1 MAVLP
6 LPTEQISQLFK
17 TDIKY
22 RDIWKIAYP
31 IILGS
36 IAQNLLNITDTAF
49 LGRVGEVELGAGAIG
64 GVYYFAIIMLGW
76 GFGIGTQIIVARR
89 NGEEDFTAI
98 GRTIDHGLYFLVPLA
113 ILMFSLMKF
122 LSDDMLRLFMQSD
135 EVRQATQDYI
145 NYRAFGLFFAF
156 INFLFRAFY
165 VGLGKT
171 NVITYS
177 TTLLALVNGF
187 LDYCLI
193 FGNFG
198 FPEMGIAGAALAS
211 VIAEASALVFF
222 MIYTRFAFETK
233 PYHLFQFTHFDLKLY
248 TRIIKVSLP
257 MMGQNFLSLATWL
270 VFFLLVEKM
279 GEREL
284 AISNIVRSFY
294 FVLMMPMWG
303 FASATNTL
311 VSFLI
316 GAKREDEVMS
326 LVYKVMVL
334 CLSGV
339 GIMVIFGTIFP
350 HEAVRI
356 YTNDLTLVEATL
368 PVVYIV
374 NVAALMLSANFI
386 FFNAVSGTGRT
397 QVSFLFEVIT
407 LTFYVSYIW
416 FIIMVFK
423 GSISI
428 VWTSEWVYAFLLG
441 SMSFFYLR
449 SGKWRGGVV

>member
-1 MAVLP
+1 M
-6 LPTEQISQLFK
+6 FK
-17 TDIKY
+17 TDVKY
-22 RDIWKIAYP
+22 LDIWKIAYP

-49 LGRVGEVELGAGAIG
+49 LGRVGEIELGAGAIG

-89 NGEEDFTAI
+89 NGEEDFPAI
-98 GRTIDHGLYFLVPLA
+98 GRTIHHGLYFLVPLA
-113 ILMFSLMKF
+113 ILTFSLMKF
-122 LSDDMLRLFMQSD
+122 LSDDFLFVIMESD
-135 EVRQATQDYI
+135 AVRQATSEYLGW
-145 NYRAFGLFFAF
+145 RSFGVFFAF

-171 NVITYS
+171 KVITYS
-177 TTLLALVNGF
+177 TTLLAIVNVI
-187 LDYCLI
+187 LDYLLI

-198 FPEMGIAGAALAS
+198 FPEMGIGGAALAS
-211 VIAEASALVFF
+211 VIAEFSALLFF
-222 MIYTRFAFETK
+222 LFYTRFIFTTK
-233 PYHLFQFTHFDLKLY
+233 PYRLFHLSRFNSKLY
-248 TRIIKVSLP
+248 VRIIKVSLP
-257 MMGQNFLSLATWL
+257 VMGQNFLSLATWL

-279 GEREL
+279 GERQL
-284 AISNIVRSFY
+284 AISNITRSFY

-316 GAKREDEVMS
+316 GAKREHEVMS
-326 LVYKVMVL
+326 LVNKVMVL

-339 GIMVIFGTIFP
+339 GAMVIFGSIFP

-356 YTNDLTLVEATL
+356 YTNDQTLVEATI

-374 NVAALMLSANFI
+374 NVAALMLSATFI
-386 FFNAVSGTGRT
+386 FFNAVSGTGKT
-397 QVSFLFEVIT
+397 QTSFLIEVIT
-407 LTFYVSYIW
+407 LTIYLSYIW
-416 FIIMVFK
+416 FIIVVYQ
-423 GSISI
+423 GSIST
-428 VWTSEWVYAFLLG
+428 VWTSEWVYALLLG

-449 SGKWRGGVV
+449 SGKWRGSVV

>member
-1 MAVLP
+1 M
-6 LPTEQISQLFK
+6 FK
-17 TDIKY
+17 TGIKY
-22 RDIWKIAYP
+22 LDIWKIAYP

-64 GVYYFAIIMLGW
+64 GIYYFAIVMLGW

-89 NGEEDFTAI
+89 NGEGDFPAI
-98 GRTIDHGLYFLVPLA
+98 GRTIDHGLYFLIPLA
-113 ILMFSLMKF
+113 VLMFSLMKF
-122 LSDDMLRLFMQSD
+122 LSDDFLFVLLDSK
-135 EVRQATQDYI
+135 EVKQATSEYI
-145 NYRAFGLFFAF
+145 NYRAYGLFFAF

-198 FPEMGIAGAALAS
+198 FPEMGIGGAALAS
-211 VIAEASALVFF
+211 VIAEFSALLFF
-222 MIYTRFAFETK
+222 IFYTRFVFPTK
-233 PYHLFQFTHFDLKLY
+233 PFHLFRLHRFDQVLY
-248 TRIIKVSLP
+248 LRIIRVSLP
-257 MMGQNFLSLATWL
+257 VMGQNFLSLATWL

-316 GAKREDEVMS
+316 GAKREGEVMS

-334 CLSGV
+334 CLTGV
-339 GIMVIFGTIFP
+339 GIMVIVGTIFP

-356 YTNDLTLVEATL
+356 YTNDLSLLEATV

-386 FFNAVSGTGRT
+386 FFNAVSGTGKT
-397 QVSFLFEVIT
+397 NISFLLEVIT
-407 LTFYVSYIW
+407 LIFYVSYIW
-416 FIIMVFK
+416 FIIVVYE
-423 GSISI
+423 GTISV
-428 VWTSEWVYAFLLG
+428 VWTSEWVYALLLG
-441 SMSFFYLR
+441 SMSFWYLK
-449 SGKWRGGVV
+449 SGKWKGGVV

>member
-1 MAVLP
+1 M
-6 LPTEQISQLFK
+6 FK
-17 TDIKY
+17 TDVKY
-22 RDIWKIAYP
+22 KDIWKIAYP

-64 GVYYFAIIMLGW
+64 GIYYFAIIMLGW

-89 NGEEDFTAI
+89 NGEKDFPAI
-98 GRTIDHGLYFLVPLA
+98 GKTIDHGLYFLVPLA
-113 ILMFSLMKF
+113 ILLFGFMRFFSH
-122 LSDDMLRLFMQSD
+122 DMLCMIVESE
-135 EVRQATQDYI
+135 EVGNATRSYI

-171 NVITYS
+171 RVITYS
-177 TTLLALVNGF
+177 TTLLAVVNGI
-187 LDYCLI
+187 LDYGLI

-198 FPEMGIAGAALAS
+198 LPEMGIAGAALAS
-211 VIAEASALVFF
+211 VIAEASALIFF
-222 MIYTRFAFETK
+222 IVYTRFVFPTK
-233 PYHLFQFTHFDLKLY
+233 PYHLFHFCQFDKKLY

-257 MMGQNFLSLATWL
+257 IMGQNFLSLATWM

-316 GAKREDEVMS
+316 GAKRENEVLS

-339 GIMVIFGTIFP
+339 GFMVLFGTIFP
-350 HEAVRI
+350 HVAVRI
-356 YTNDLTLVEATL
+356 YTNDLSLVEATL

-386 FFNAVSGTGRT
+386 FFNAVSGTGKT
-397 QVSFLFEVIT
+397 NISFLLEVIT
-407 LTFYVSYIW
+407 LTIYLSYIW
-416 FIIMVFK
+416 YSIMVYQ
-423 GSISI
+423 GSISM
-428 VWTSEWVYAFLLG
+428 VWTSEWVYALLLG
-441 SMSFFYLR
+441 SMSFFYLK
-449 SGKWRGGVV
+449 SGRWKGSVV

>member
-1 MAVLP
+1 M
-6 LPTEQISQLFK
+6 FK
-17 TDIKY
+17 TNVKY
-22 RDIWKIAYP
+22 LDIWKIAYP
-31 IILGS
+31 IIIGS

-64 GVYYFAIIMLGW
+64 GIYYFAIVMLGW

-89 NGEEDFTAI
+89 NGEGDFPAI
-98 GRTIDHGLYFLVPLA
+98 GRTIDHGLYFLIPLA

-122 LSDDMLRLFMQSD
+122 LSDDFLFVLMESE
-135 EVRQATQDYI
+135 EVKQATSEYI
-145 NYRAFGLFFAF
+145 NYRAYGLFFAF

-171 NVITYS
+171 RVITYS
-177 TTLLALVNGF
+177 TTLLALVNGI
-187 LDYCLI
+187 LDYLLI

-211 VIAEASALVFF
+211 VIAEASALLFF
-222 MIYTRFAFETK
+222 IFYTRFRFHTK
-233 PYHLFQFTHFDLKLY
+233 PYHLFHFTHFDHKLY

-257 MMGQNFLSLATWL
+257 MMGQNFLSLASWL
-270 VFFLLVEKM
+270 VFFLMVEKM

-284 AISNIVRSFY
+284 AISNITRSFY

-316 GAKREDEVMS
+316 GAKRQDEVMP

-339 GIMVIFGTIFP
+339 IMMVVFGSVFP
-350 HEAVRI
+350 EEAVRI
-356 YTNDLTLVEATL
+356 YTNDLPLLEATI

-386 FFNAVSGTGRT
+386 FFNAVSGTGKT
-397 QVSFLFEVIT
+397 QVSFLLEVIT
-407 LTFYVSYIW
+407 LVIYLTYIW
-416 FIIMVFK
+416 FIIMVYK
-423 GSISI
+423 GSIST
-428 VWTSEWVYAFLLG
+428 VWTSEWVYALLLG
-441 SMSFFYLR
+441 SMSFFYLK
-449 SGKWRGGVV
+449 SGKWRGSEV